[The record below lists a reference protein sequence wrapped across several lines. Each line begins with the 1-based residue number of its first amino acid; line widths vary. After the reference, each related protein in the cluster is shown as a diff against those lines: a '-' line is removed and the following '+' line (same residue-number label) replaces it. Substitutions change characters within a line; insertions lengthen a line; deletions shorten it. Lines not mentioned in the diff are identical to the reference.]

1 MIKLLGRLKEPFPD
15 RASFKQSFMGLLG
28 VSVFVSSFLYLLRPF
43 GISGASDVLFL
54 VCLGFGLVTLVF
66 GTIFDLVIRYL
77 LKIKTDE
84 DSWTLGKWIL
94 QSIVLLLW
102 IALGNYLFLLALSEG
117 NWERYSLAGMLLNT
131 LIVGIFPVI
140 FSGLVSQ
147 VKAASTNEKLASQTQ
162 IKRDTTVAEKNAAIL
177 KVNEVEIQEGN
188 ILFAEAQQN
197 YVAIY
202 YKDGNNVKKE
212 LYRITLKELE
222 DLLGSDIVRCHRS
235 YLVNLKQVENV
246 KGNAQ
251 GLRLSMVGFTEKMV
265 PVSRSHLG
273 LFK

>member
-1 MIKLLGRLKEPFPD
+1 MDTAEHSP
-15 RASFKQSFMGLLG
+15 
-28 VSVFVSSFLYLLRPF
+28 
-43 GISGASDVLFL
+43 
-54 VCLGFGLVTLVF
+54 T
-66 GTIFDLVIRYL
+66 
-77 LKIKTDE
+77 
-84 DSWTLGKWIL
+84 
-94 QSIVLLLW
+94 
-102 IALGNYLFLLALSEG
+102 LLALSEG